1 VRAQGRDA
9 LVGLGWK
16 PAIARAA
23 VDEAWTHVGSD
34 VALEPLIREALRRCP
49 TKG

>member
-1 VRAQGRDA
+1 V

-23 VDEAWTHVGSD
+23 VDDVWSHVGPA
-34 VALEPLIREALRRCP
+34 VAVEVLIREALRRCP
-49 TKG
+49 TTRRVVDRS